1 MFDQAHVA
9 LFVEDANLS
18 GSEAERAGKK
28 EMPGMYVQRD
38 ADERILSVSRMPTAE
53 CTEPVAADDSELLQF
68 LSEVREDDERARL
81 QQSDLD
87 FVRVLED
94 VLDLLMDKGVISFT
108 DLPEAARRKIMQRQ
122 SLRRR
127 YNDVDLVGDDEPLI

>member
-1 MFDQAHVA
+1 
-9 LFVEDANLS
+9 
-18 GSEAERAGKK
+18 
-28 EMPGMYVQRD
+28 MYVQRD

-53 CTEPVAADDSELLQF
+53 CTEQVAADDSELLLF

>member
-1 MFDQAHVA
+1 
-9 LFVEDANLS
+9 
-18 GSEAERAGKK
+18 
-28 EMPGMYVQRD
+28 MYVQRD
-38 ADERILSVSRMPTAE
+38 ADRRILSVSKVATAQ
-53 CTEPVAADDSELLQF
+53 CTEQVDADDSDLLQF
-68 LSEVREDDERARL
+68 LAEVKGADERVRL

-108 DLPEAARRKIMQRQ
+108 DLPQAARDKIMQRQ

>member
-1 MFDQAHVA
+1 
-9 LFVEDANLS
+9 
-18 GSEAERAGKK
+18 
-28 EMPGMYVQRD
+28 MYVQRD
-38 ADERILSVSRMPTAE
+38 ADRRILSVSKVATAQ
-53 CTEPVAADDSELLQF
+53 CTEQIDADEPELLQF
-68 LSEVREDDERARL
+68 LAEVKGADERVRL

-108 DLPEAARRKIMQRQ
+108 DLPQAARDKIMQRQ